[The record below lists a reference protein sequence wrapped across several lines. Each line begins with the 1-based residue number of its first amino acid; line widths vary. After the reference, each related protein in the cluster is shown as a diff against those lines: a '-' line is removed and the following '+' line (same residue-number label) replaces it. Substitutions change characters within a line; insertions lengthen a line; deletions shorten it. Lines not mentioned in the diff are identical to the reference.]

1 VLVPGIVVVD
11 GPALFRHPRL
21 GRLLSALLG
30 RSGMVHARPTQLIA
44 LHCSLRRS
52 CDRQPWGRVSLG
64 AQPSLGG
71 WVAFGLEPSS
81 LLESGSGA
89 FIVMGPG
96 GLRWSRDAPRICR
109 PMRLDDSTL
118 SAARYWFIL
127 PLGMYIFTTSMP
139 SFYYYVMS
147 TPASATTPFT
157 VPWGRGTGR
166 RAGVLL
172 TVPPSS
178 FSCSYCTATFA
189 FASATASSTVLEERR
204 LYQRIGAALLPEFHL
219 RQRFLNCPVGRE
231 LRLRAC
237 TTDSLLCDT
246 VCAGVAADG

>member
-1 VLVPGIVVVD
+1 MDSSRQACSRTAPELSTSWDPAAFAGLVT
-11 GPALFRHPRL
+11 RL
-21 GRLLSALLG
+21 AS
-30 RSGMVHARPTQLIA
+30 
-44 LHCSLRRS
+44 
-52 CDRQPWGRVSLG
+52 
-64 AQPSLGG
+64 
-71 WVAFGLEPSS
+71 VAP
-81 LLESGSGA
+81 
-89 FIVMGPG
+89 
-96 GLRWSRDAPRICR
+96 C
-109 PMRLDDSTL
+109 DSTIPPYRRL
-118 SAARYWFIL
+118 VID
-127 PLGMYIFTTSMP
+127 
-139 SFYYYVMS
+139 SFYPSGCTYLLLLCPASTTTVMS
-147 TPASATTPFT
+147 TPASAITPFT

-178 FSCSYCTATFA
+178 FSCGYCTATFA

-231 LRLRAC
+231 LRLRAS

>member
-1 VLVPGIVVVD
+1 MALGGPVLVPGIVVVD

-89 FIVMGPG
+89 FLVMGPG

-139 SFYYYVMS
+139 SFYYYCYVH
-147 TPASATTPFT
+147 
-157 VPWGRGTGR
+157 
-166 RAGVLL
+166 
-172 TVPPSS
+172 SS
-178 FSCSYCTATFA
+178 FSYYSVYRPMGTRYRPAGRRSPYCFA
-189 FASATASSTVLEERR
+189 IKFFLR
-204 LYQRIGAALLPEFHL
+204 LLPLLLSPLLQLLLHL
-219 RQRFLNCPVGRE
+219 PSWRDEDWCCPG
-231 LRLRAC
+231 AC
-237 TTDSLLCDT
+237 LHQLYLKK
-246 VCAGVAADG
+246 

>member
-1 VLVPGIVVVD
+1 
-11 GPALFRHPRL
+11 
-21 GRLLSALLG
+21 
-30 RSGMVHARPTQLIA
+30 
-44 LHCSLRRS
+44 
-52 CDRQPWGRVSLG
+52 LG
-64 AQPSLGG
+64 AHPSLGG

-89 FIVMGPG
+89 FLVIGPG

-157 VPWGRGTGR
+157 VPWGRGNGR

-172 TVPPSS
+172 TGQINAHARAAVPVILSG
-178 FSCSYCTATFA
+178 FL
-189 FASATASSTVLEERR
+189 LEMKMS
-204 LYQRIGAALLPEFHL
+204 
-219 RQRFLNCPVGRE
+219 E
-231 LRLRAC
+231 LI
-237 TTDSLLCDT
+237 
-246 VCAGVAADG
+246 